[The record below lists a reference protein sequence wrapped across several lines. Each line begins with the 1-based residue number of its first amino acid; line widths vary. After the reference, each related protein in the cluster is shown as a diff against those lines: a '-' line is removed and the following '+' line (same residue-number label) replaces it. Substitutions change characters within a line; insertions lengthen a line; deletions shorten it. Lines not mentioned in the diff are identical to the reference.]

1 MNKRVVYS
9 VVMVLV
15 GILFLSVLLWP
26 ILTGDFSTGGYT
38 QQNTDTYE
46 LGKLMFDNYGLA
58 LIGVGIVLFVSML
71 GGVYLAKE
79 EEEDKE

>member
-1 MNKRVVYS
+1 MNKQIVYS
-9 VVMVLV
+9 AVMIAV
-15 GILFLSVLLWP
+15 GVLFLAVLIWP
-26 ILTGDFSTGGYT
+26 IMTGDFSAELA
-38 QQNTDTYE
+38 QQNTNTVE

-79 EEEDKE
+79 EDDDE

>member
-1 MNKRVVYS
+1 
-9 VVMVLV
+9 
-15 GILFLSVLLWP
+15 
-26 ILTGDFSTGGYT
+26 
-38 QQNTDTYE
+38 
-46 LGKLMFDNYGLA
+46 MFDNYGLA

>member
-1 MNKRVVYS
+1 MNKQIVYS
-9 VVMVLV
+9 AVMIAV
-15 GILFLSVLLWP
+15 GVLFLADLIWP
-26 ILTGDFSTGGYT
+26 IMTGDFSADLA
-38 QQNTDTYE
+38 QQNTNTVE

-79 EEEDKE
+79 EDDDE

>member
-26 ILTGDFSTGGYT
+26 ILTGDLSTGYT

-46 LGKLMFDNYGLA
+46 LGKLIFDNYGLA

>member
-15 GILFLSVLLWP
+15 GVLFLSVLLWP
-26 ILTGDFSTGGYT
+26 ILTGDFFFFFT

-46 LGKLMFDNYGLA
+46 LGQLMFDNYGLA

>member
-1 MNKRVVYS
+1 MNKQIVYS
-9 VVMVLV
+9 AVMIAV
-15 GILFLSVLLWP
+15 GVLFLAVLIWP
-26 ILTGDFSTGGYT
+26 IMTGDFSADLA
-38 QQNTDTYE
+38 QQNTNTVE

-79 EEEDKE
+79 EDDDE

>member
-1 MNKRVVYS
+1 MNKQIVYS
-9 VVMVLV
+9 AVMIAV
-15 GILFLSVLLWP
+15 GVLFLAVLIWP
-26 ILTGDFSTGGYT
+26 IMTGDFSADLE
-38 QQNTDTYE
+38 QQNTNTVE

-79 EEEDKE
+79 EDDDE